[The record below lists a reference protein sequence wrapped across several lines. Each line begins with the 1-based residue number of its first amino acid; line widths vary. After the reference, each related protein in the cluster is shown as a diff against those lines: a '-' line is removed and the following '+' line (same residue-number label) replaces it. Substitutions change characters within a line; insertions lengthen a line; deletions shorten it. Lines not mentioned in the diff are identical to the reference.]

1 MHLIDTRLV
10 LGAAFNPGR
19 LPPKAAKILQ
29 SRAVPLAFSLVTIWE
44 VAITTSLG
52 RADFSVDPG
61 RLHHALHVQSFLEL
75 PKSAV
80 YVDRVAVL
88 PRIHRDRFD
97 RLLVAQAMEEKLTLL
112 TADAVLKGYGRFVK
126 VY

>member
-10 LGAAFNPGR
+10 LGPAFDPGR
-19 LPPKAAKILQ
+19 LPPKAAKILR

-61 RLHHALHVQSFLEL
+61 RLHHALLGQSFVEL
-75 PKSAV
+75 PISAV
-80 YVDRVAVL
+80 CIARVALL
-88 PRIHRDRFD
+88 PRIHRHPFD
-97 RLLVAQAMEEKLTLL
+97 RLLVAQTMEEKLTLL
-112 TADAVLKGYGRFVK
+112 TAPAVLKGYGRFVK
-126 VY
+126 VC